1 MSVTDERT
9 SGTFPVYP
17 AALVARLDE
26 PLNRWLW
33 IVKWFLLIP
42 HFVILVILWIC
53 VVVATIVAW
62 FAILITG
69 RYPRGI
75 FDFNLGVFR
84 WTWRVS
90 YYGYS
95 ALATDRYPPFS
106 RQREP
111 DYPATLD
118 VEYTEEH
125 SRLSTLGRLI
135 LAIPQLII
143 VGIFEGGGTGVAI
156 GRGHDWEFAWP
167 WSGLINTLVLFVGFA
182 LLFTIR
188 YPRGLYDFIVGLNR
202 WVFRVVVYMALMT
215 DKYPPFR
222 FDGGGDEP
230 GTVSEQPVPTPL

>member
-1 MSVTDERT
+1 MSVTDEST
-9 SGTFPVYP
+9 SGTSPVYP

-26 PLNRWLW
+26 PLSRWLW

-42 HFVILVILWIC
+42 HFIILAILWIC
-53 VVVATIVAW
+53 VVVVTIVAW

-69 RYPRGI
+69 RYPRWI

-125 SRLSTLGRLI
+125 SRLLTLGRLI

-143 VGIFEGGGTGVAI
+143 VGIFEGGGTGVAV

-188 YPRGLYDFIVGLNR
+188 YPRGLYDFILGLNR

-215 DKYPPFR
+215 DTYPPFR
-222 FDGGGDEP
+222 LDGGGDEP
-230 GTVSEQPVPTPL
+230 GTPAGYPLQRE